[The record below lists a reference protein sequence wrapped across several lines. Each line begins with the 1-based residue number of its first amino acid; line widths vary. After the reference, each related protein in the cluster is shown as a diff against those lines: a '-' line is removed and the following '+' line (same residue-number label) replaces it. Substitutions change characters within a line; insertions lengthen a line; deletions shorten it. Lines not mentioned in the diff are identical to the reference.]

1 MDDTISIRNTLFEE
15 FGRQVLDKGW
25 AHISCA
31 EIAIGADVEVKL
43 AFIEFRNRYSYVTEL
58 VRRIDAEMLANSDMN
73 MEEEPARD
81 RLFDVLMTR
90 FDAMQA
96 HKPLIV
102 ALNKAAKK
110 DPLLSLHLLALSRLT
125 TDWVM
130 DIARISPSGIMGIAR
145 SKGALAA
152 YGRAF
157 MVWLEDD
164 SEDMAKT
171 MSCLDKTLRKGEQA
185 LKKGSK
191 VLRKAEKIACAL
203 PRLRRKCRKGRASS
217 SAKKGREADDV
228 SAPVVDDSDMAP
240 VPS

>member
-1 MDDTISIRNTLFEE
+1 MDINNPVRDGLFAE

-25 AHISCA
+25 AHVNCA
-31 EIAIGADVEVKL
+31 EIATASDIEVKL
-43 AFIEFRNRYSYVTEL
+43 AFVEFRNRYAYVTEL
-58 VRRIDAEMLANSDMN
+58 VRRIDAQMLANSDMT
-73 MEEEPARD
+73 MGEEPARE

-90 FDAMQA
+90 FDAMQEY
-96 HKPLIV
+96 KPLIV
-102 ALNKAAKK
+102 ALNRAAKK

-125 TDWVM
+125 TDWIM
-130 DIARISPSGIMGIAR
+130 DIVRISPSGFMGIAR

-171 MSCLDKTLRKGEQA
+171 MSCLDKTLRKGERA
-185 LKKGSK
+185 LQKGSK
-191 VLRKAEKIACAL
+191 VLDKAGKIACAL

-217 SAKKGREADDV
+217 SAKKGRDHDDA
-228 SAPVVDDSDMAP
+228 APVVDDGDMAP
-240 VPS
+240 MPS

>member
-1 MDDTISIRNTLFEE
+1 MDTNSSVRDILFAE

-25 AHISCA
+25 AHVNCA
-31 EIAIGADVEVKL
+31 EIATTSDIKVKV
-43 AFIEFRNRYSYVTEL
+43 AFVEFRNRYAYVTEL
-58 VRRIDAEMLANSDMN
+58 IRSIDAEMLANSDLN
-73 MEEEPARD
+73 MGEEPARE

-90 FDAMQA
+90 FDAMQD
-96 HKPLIV
+96 HKPLII

-125 TDWVM
+125 TDWIM
-130 DIARISPSGIMGIAR
+130 DIARISPSGLMGIAR

-152 YGRAF
+152 YGRTF

-185 LKKGSK
+185 LKEGSK
-191 VLRKAEKIACAL
+191 VLHKAEKIVCAL
-203 PRLRRKCRKGRASS
+203 PRLRQKCRKGRSSS
-217 SAKKGREADDV
+217 SAKKHRDGDD
-228 SAPVVDDSDMAP
+228 SAPVVDDGDMAP
-240 VPS
+240 MPS